1 MSWMDFVN
9 LNCVFAIEKEK
20 IDIFI
25 FKNSLFLF
33 NFFRE
38 NNIEFNERHKEIYT
52 QYRRNYKKY

>member
-1 MSWMDFVN
+1 MDFVN

-38 NNIEFNERHKEIYT
+38 NNIEFNERHKELYT

>member
-52 QYRRNYKKY
+52 QNE